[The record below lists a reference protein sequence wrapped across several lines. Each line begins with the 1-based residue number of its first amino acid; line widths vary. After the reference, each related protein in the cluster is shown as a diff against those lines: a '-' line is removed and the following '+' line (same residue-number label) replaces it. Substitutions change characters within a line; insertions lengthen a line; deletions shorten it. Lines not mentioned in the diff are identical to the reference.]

1 MPTHV
6 AKGVWLVSVPVL
18 LSTSTGILGVMSSK
32 KKQKRV
38 RNDYEE
44 DLEPAKPKKVPKTLA
59 EKDSERRLIVILE
72 NACLETIKV
81 LGEKCS

>member
-1 MPTHV
+1 M
-6 AKGVWLVSVPVL
+6 A
-18 LSTSTGILGVMSSK
+18 SK

-44 DLEPAKPKKVPKTLA
+44 DVGPPKPKKIPKTLA
-59 EKDSERRLIVILE
+59 EKDSEKRLIVILE

-81 LGEKCS
+81 SVYAI